1 MFLRI
6 VLMLA
11 MVGALGAVGF
21 VLLSNNPQTSSAE
34 AAAAPFTGKSVL
46 VAARNLTPGTLLRE
60 ADVRWEGWA
69 LSDVPDGYLMR
80 GRDKEDAG
88 LGSVVRRSFVA
99 GEPLLS
105 GQMVAPGERG
115 FLAAVLT
122 PGMRAVAVGGR
133 CRECRK
139 RPDLARRS
147 RRSHPDAEP
156 WQWRCRPS
164 QSRWRDVPPRH
175 PGAVDRPAAR

>member
-21 VLLSNNPQTSSAE
+21 VLLATTRKHLPPKQLPSPL
-34 AAAAPFTGKSVL
+34 TGRSVL
-46 VAARNLTPGTLLRE
+46 VAARNLPRGTLLRE
-60 ADVRWEGWA
+60 ADVRWERWA

-122 PGMRAVAVGGR
+122 PGMRAVAV
-133 CRECRK
+133 
-139 RPDLARRS
+139 
-147 RRSHPDAEP
+147 
-156 WQWRCRPS
+156 
-164 QSRWRDVPPRH
+164 
-175 PGAVDRPAAR
+175 AVDAVSAASGLIWPGDRVDLILTQSLGSGDAGPPKSGW